1 MAKLIAKPA
10 RGPKRRN
17 VRPGRGGAK
26 TENALPFH
34 RKNYI
39 LFAVGIF
46 AILLGFFFLSRN
58 SITLAPILLVA
69 GYCVIIPLAI
79 ALK

>member
-1 MAKLIAKPA
+1 MAKPMPK
-10 RGPKRRN
+10 PKRRGI
-17 VRPGRGGAK
+17 RAARGGSRS
-26 TENALPFH
+26 ENALPFT
-34 RKNYI
+34 RKNYL
-39 LFAVGIF
+39 LFSVGIF
-46 AILLGFFFLSRN
+46 VILLGFFLLSRS

>member
-1 MAKLIAKPA
+1 MARQLPKQKK
-10 RGPKRRN
+10 RGIRSGK
-17 VRPGRGGAK
+17 GGAK
-26 TENALPFH
+26 GDDTLPFSK
-34 RKNYI
+34 KNYT
-39 LFAVGIF
+39 LFSVGIF
-46 AILLGFFFLSRN
+46 VILLGFFFLSRN